1 MGSVRRQV
9 DRSRNHPAAGIDPA
23 APRSR
28 TAAVRAEDRRLLVYL
43 AKNCL
48 MGILAGW
55 LLLGLLI
62 SSNVANLGHLLF
74 GNGIELTALI
84 LISAGFAVTFGSL
97 AMGTAIF
104 LLPKE

>member
-1 MGSVRRQV
+1 MHAR
-9 DRSRNHPAAGIDPA
+9 D
-23 APRSR
+23 
-28 TAAVRAEDRRLLVYL
+28 RLLLLYL

-48 MGILAGW
+48 MGILGGW

-62 SSNVANLGHLLF
+62 GSNVANLGHLLF

-84 LISAGFAVTFGSL
+84 LVGAGFAVTFGSL

-104 LLPKE
+104 LLPRE